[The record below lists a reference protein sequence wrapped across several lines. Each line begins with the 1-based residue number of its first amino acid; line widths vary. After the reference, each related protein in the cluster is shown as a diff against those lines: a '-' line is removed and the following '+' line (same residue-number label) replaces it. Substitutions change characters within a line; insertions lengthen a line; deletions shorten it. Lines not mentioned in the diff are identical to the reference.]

1 MEGGGGDDDLT
12 TRLEL
17 AGLVEGLDE
26 LGERFNGSVLDIAT
40 GRRGRIRI
48 SSFHR

>member
-40 GRRGRIRI
+40 GR
-48 SSFHR
+48 